1 MSNGDD
7 RNDNT
12 GSEEAADTVGKDS
25 GDAWEPVEMDAAMRT
40 LISSIDNQRL
50 VFLCGAGL
58 SMGEPSSLPSAD
70 ALVEKLEQKHRRLHG
85 ESLVDEVS
93 NDIEEIAKWAL
104 DNAPKFQNFFLP
116 TINSDSFFQPSNPGH
131 ETVADFLIA
140 RIAEAAL
147 STNVD
152 YLVEHAAKKLGKGRF
167 RGVVIRN
174 HFNRNPDHSPY
185 LKVHGCFNHEEQH
198 TVWCKQQLNESPI
211 RGRVERFQ
219 DWMQLNL
226 LGKDLLIIGYWTDW
240 PYLNETLNRSVQD
253 HNPRSV
259 TLVDPSSPKR
269 LKDKAGGMWEWVDQS
284 PDVNF
289 QHVQAY
295 GNEFMKHLRR
305 KFSACFFRELLCD
318 VKNKE
323 RIREYYGVDSTEDVQ
338 LPPLHD
344 MSMEDIYNLRRDFQG
359 VPMGKPATDR
369 EPSGAAYER
378 GGALHQLLMEGA
390 TTMEGRLY
398 NLDGDALRLVNS
410 QGREVDR
417 VKDDFAQS
425 GETPRGVTA
434 HVCVGSRGSLPGRQ
448 NLVREPTDDDV
459 VRAGEAQEWWTD
471 DDLLEY
477 LRTETNVLNTT
488 EDE

>member
-1 MSNGDD
+1 MSNGGDSIDD
-7 RNDNT
+7 T
-12 GSEEAADTVGKDS
+12 GSEEAAETLSEDN

-50 VFLCGAGL
+50 VLLCGAGL

-70 ALVEKLEQKHRRLHG
+70 ALVEKLEQKYQRLHG
-85 ESLVDEVS
+85 ESLIDEVG
-93 NDIEEIAKWAL
+93 NNIEEIANWAL
-104 DNAPKFQNFFLP
+104 DNAPKFQNFFLH
-116 TINSDSFFQPSNPGH
+116 TINSDAFFQSSNPGH

-140 RIAEAAL
+140 RIAEAGL

-167 RGVVIRN
+167 RGFVTRD

-198 TVWCKQQLNESPI
+198 TVWCEQQLNEPPI

-219 DWMQLNL
+219 NWMQLNL

-240 PYLNETLNRSVQD
+240 PHLNETLNRSVQD

-259 TLVDPSSPKR
+259 TLVDPSSPEK
-269 LKDKAGGMWEWVDQS
+269 LKDKAGGLWEWVDQS

-295 GNEFMKHLRR
+295 GNEFMKRLRR
-305 KFSACFFRELLCD
+305 KFSAWFFRDLLHEVRD
-318 VKNKE
+318 KG
-323 RIREYYGVDSTEDVQ
+323 RIREYYGVDSTEDVK
-338 LPPLHD
+338 LPPLEN
-344 MSMEDIYNLRRDFQG
+344 MSMKDIYNLRRDFQG

-369 EPSGAAYER
+369 EPSGAFYER
-378 GGALHQLLMEGA
+378 VGALHQLLMEGPA
-390 TTMEGRLY
+390 TMEGRLY
-398 NLDGDALRLVNS
+398 NLDGEALRLVNS
-410 QGREVDR
+410 KGREVDH

-434 HVCVGSRGSLPGRQ
+434 HVCVGSRGSLPGCQ
-448 NLVREPTDDDV
+448 NVVREPADDDV
-459 VRAGEAQEWWTD
+459 VRAGQTQEWWTD
-471 DDLLEY
+471 DDLFDY
-477 LRTETNVLNTT
+477 LRNQTEVLNTT
-488 EDE
+488 EAD